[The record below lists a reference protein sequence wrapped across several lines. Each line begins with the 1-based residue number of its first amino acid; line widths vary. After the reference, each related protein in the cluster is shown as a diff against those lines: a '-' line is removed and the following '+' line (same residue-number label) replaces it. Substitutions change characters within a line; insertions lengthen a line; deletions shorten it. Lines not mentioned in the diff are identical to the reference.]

1 MGVSLQAVSKWE
13 LDSALPDVNN
23 CVALSRA
30 FGITLSQL
38 AQALVVGE
46 GTQWLTATAS
56 HCSPT
61 SPPPL
66 MAGFAQVE
74 TPYLYCTAVGSL
86 PSGSFT
92 NVADA
97 GGVYNGQ
104 WVQVVSRWVTTVYG
118 KPEPL
123 PRTGY

>member
-1 MGVSLQAVSKWE
+1 M
-13 LDSALPDVNN
+13 
-23 CVALSRA
+23 
-30 FGITLSQL
+30 
-38 AQALVVGE
+38 
-46 GTQWLTATAS
+46 
-56 HCSPT
+56 
-61 SPPPL
+61 
-66 MAGFAQVE
+66 E

-104 WVQVVSRWVTTVYG
+104 WVQAVSRWVTTVYG

>member
-1 MGVSLQAVSKWE
+1 MSAYDFIDTLAVQILTYKKEHMFVFGQA
-13 LDSALPDVNN
+13 P
-23 CVALSRA
+23 
-30 FGITLSQL
+30 
-38 AQALVVGE
+38 
-46 GTQWLTATAS
+46 
-56 HCSPT
+56 
-61 SPPPL
+61 
-66 MAGFAQVE
+66 AGFAQVE

-86 PSGSFT
+86 PSVSFT

-104 WVQVVSRWVTTVYG
+104 WVQAVSRWVTTVYG